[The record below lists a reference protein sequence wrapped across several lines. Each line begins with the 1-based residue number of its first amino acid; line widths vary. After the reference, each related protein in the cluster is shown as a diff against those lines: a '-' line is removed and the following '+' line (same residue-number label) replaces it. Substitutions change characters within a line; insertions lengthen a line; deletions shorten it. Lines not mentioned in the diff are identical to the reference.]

1 LAEMQLNLP
10 SQKT

>member
-1 LAEMQLNLP
+1 MLP